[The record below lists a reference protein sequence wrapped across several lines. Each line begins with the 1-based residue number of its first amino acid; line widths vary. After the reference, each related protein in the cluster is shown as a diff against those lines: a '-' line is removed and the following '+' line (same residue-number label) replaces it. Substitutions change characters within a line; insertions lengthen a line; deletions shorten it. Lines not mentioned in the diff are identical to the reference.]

1 MKTGEIFVAGKW
13 QATRSGET
21 YQPINPANEE
31 PIAAVGK
38 GDERDIDLA
47 VTAARK
53 AFDEGPW
60 PKMSAHERGRIVWR
74 LGDLIQQNLDEMA
87 RLESL
92 CTGKTMFDSGKVE
105 IPFAAE
111 VFRYY
116 AGWATKIHGE
126 TLGLRDNAF
135 TFTLRQPV
143 GVVGAIVP
151 WNFPFLLSS
160 WKIAPA
166 LAAGNTIVIKPASQT
181 PLTALRFAEICQEAG
196 VPEGVF
202 NVVTG
207 PGGKVGM
214 ALVRDPRV
222 DKIAFTGSTEV
233 GKQIMR
239 EAAGTLKRLSLEL
252 GGKSPNI
259 VFADA
264 DMDAAV
270 RGALTGIFYNK
281 GEVCAAGS
289 RLFLEE
295 SIHDQFMSK
304 LADRVKSLKVGD
316 PMDKAT
322 RMGPVISKGQMETVL
337 SYIES
342 GKQEGAR
349 VVAGGGRADVG
360 TGKGYFIQPTIF
372 DGVTNED
379 EDRPRG
385 DLRPGA
391 VGDPVPLGRGRHRAG
406 QPHRLRPGRRGVD
419 ARRLQGA
426 QGGQGDPGGHGVG
439 QHLQP
444 LRSGAAVRR
453 LQGVGLRPRDG
464 VGGARQLH
472 RGQDRLGRLVVAAR
486 PRTGMRSPSAESIR
500 HDLVL
505 VGGGHGHIRSS
516 SAGPWPRP
524 GGAPHPRGGPP
535 DRGLLRHG
543 AGLRSRPV
551 PTGSPRD
558 RRPAAGA
565 SRGGA
570 MHRRAGHRA
579 RTGRGASSWTAGHR
593 SPTTPCP
600 STWAP
605 RWPGSGAGRPRAR
618 DPHASHRGVR
628 PPRGRGAGRR
638 AGARCRAHRRGRRGR
653 GRRRGGL
660 RARGAAPGS
669 AAGRVEVLLLE
680 SGPRVLPGY
689 AASVCGLVDVP
700 PGQVHLV
707 RGGRSARL
715 PSFVPDER
723 KVARIDGCETCSS
736 YVKTFDLREAG
747 AIEVVPLVDDVATVS
762 LDLWANDQG
771 LARHM
776 VSFAGV

>member
-1 MKTGEIFVAGKW
+1 MKAGEIFVAGKW
-13 QATRSGET
+13 QAPRSGET

-31 PIAAVGK
+31 PVGTVGK

-60 PKMSAHERGRIVWR
+60 PKMTPHERGRIVWR

-92 CTGKTMFDSGKVE
+92 CTGKTMFDSAKVE

-126 TLGLRDNAF
+126 TLGLRDTAF

-160 WKIAPA
+160 WKLAPA
-166 LAAGNTIVIKPASQT
+166 LAAGNTVVIKPASQT

-196 VPEGVF
+196 VPEGVL

-264 DMDAAV
+264 DMEAAV

-289 RLFLEE
+289 RLFLED

-304 LADRVKSLKVGD
+304 LTDRVKGLKVGD

-322 RMGPVISKGQMETVL
+322 RMGPVVSKNQMDTVL

-349 VVAGGGRADVG
+349 LVAGGVTNQMKIAREEIFGPVLSVIPFRSVEDGIAQGNHTSYGLAAAVWTRDVG
-360 TGKGYFIQPTIF
+360 KA
-372 DGVTNED
+372 
-379 EDRPRG
+379 
-385 DLRPGA
+385 LRA
-391 VGDPVPLGRGRHRAG
+391 AKAIRAG
-406 QPHRLRPGRRGVD
+406 TVWVNAYNLFDAALPFGGFKESGFGREMG
-419 ARRLQGA
+419 
-426 QGGQGDPGGHGVG
+426 
-439 QHLQP
+439 
-444 LRSGAAVRR
+444 S
-453 LQGVGLRPRDG
+453 VGLDNY
-464 VGGARQLH
+464 
-472 RGQDRLGRLVVAAR
+472 
-486 PRTGMRSPSAESIR
+486 TE
-500 HDLVL
+500 
-505 VGGGHGHIRSS
+505 
-516 SAGPWPRP
+516 
-524 GGAPHPRGGPP
+524 
-535 DRGLLRHG
+535 
-543 AGLRSRPV
+543 
-551 PTGSPRD
+551 
-558 RRPAAGA
+558 
-565 SRGGA
+565 
-570 MHRRAGHRA
+570 
-579 RTGRGASSWTAGHR
+579 
-593 SPTTPCP
+593 
-600 STWAP
+600 
-605 RWPGSGAGRPRAR
+605 
-618 DPHASHRGVR
+618 
-628 PPRGRGAGRR
+628 
-638 AGARCRAHRRGRRGR
+638 
-653 GRRRGGL
+653 
-660 RARGAAPGS
+660 
-669 AAGRVEVLLLE
+669 
-680 SGPRVLPGY
+680 
-689 AASVCGLVDVP
+689 
-700 PGQVHLV
+700 
-707 RGGRSARL
+707 
-715 PSFVPDER
+715 
-723 KVARIDGCETCSS
+723 
-736 YVKTFDLREAG
+736 VKTVWVDL
-747 AIEVVPLVDDVATVS
+747 S
-762 LDLWANDQG
+762 
-771 LARHM
+771 
-776 VSFAGV
+776 